1 MLIQCSE
8 ANTVKLLETMKQP
21 KLGVSQKQVTVTQ
34 RDYNQLICNILE
46 LLNDANS
53 GST

>member
-8 ANTVKLLETMKQP
+8 ANTVKLLETMKT
-21 KLGVSQKQVTVTQ
+21 LGVSQKQVTVTQ